1 MENFITKGD
10 YSASIHAE
18 ILDSVTRSDDAIIE
32 VCEDRA
38 ISEMKG
44 YLSGRYDA
52 DAAFAASGTDR
63 HQLLLMM
70 AVDIAVYHIFCI
82 HNPRNMSK
90 VREERYKRAVEWL
103 KGVQRGDIVVN
114 GLPPAPEEV
123 RTHNADIIL
132 VSNPKRTSHI

>member
-38 ISEMKG
+38 IAEMKG
-44 YLSGRYDA
+44 YLSGKYDA
-52 DAAFAASGTDR
+52 DAAFAATGKER
-63 HQLLLMM
+63 HELLLMM
-70 AVDIAVYHIFCI
+70 AIDIAVYHIFCI

-90 VREERYKRAVEWL
+90 IREERYKRAVEWL

-114 GLPPAPEEV
+114 GLPLASEEV
-123 RTHNADIIL
+123 RERNTEFIL
-132 VSNPKRTSHI
+132 TSAPKRTSHI